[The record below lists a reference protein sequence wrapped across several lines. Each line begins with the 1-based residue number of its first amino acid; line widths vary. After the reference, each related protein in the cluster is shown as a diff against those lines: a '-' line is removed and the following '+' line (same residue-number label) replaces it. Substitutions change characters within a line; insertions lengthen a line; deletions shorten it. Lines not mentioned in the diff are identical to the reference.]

1 MNEQET
7 ITFMV
12 EQINETNR
20 LLCEQAGMDKAQID
34 QQIEQSR
41 ASMTMIV
48 ASLYQKMREA
58 DLLA

>member
-20 LLCEQAGMDKAQID
+20 LLCEQAGMDKTQID

-48 ASLYQKMREA
+48 ASLYQKMREEN
-58 DLLA
+58 LLA